1 MGRHEQAMNLPLLQ
15 TLLILPLMFA
25 SKQDETKKQNL
36 SLNVTDQLDKVTA
49 RLGGGMMTFDTTT
62 SILFFLLVITLAGLA
77 SVKARQ
83 LAQWAAAQ
91 IIVYV
96 LLGMETKER
105 LGSKKAVGLK
115 GSKSMSSL
123 SRPRKPFG
131 LESKLEPCNLERTI
145 RRQAATRLE
154 NTLMNATLEQAML
167 GKTNSKDMPKSAKKG
182 ELEINIFPRFPN
194 LLSFTCEET
203 SYNNSETSC
212 NNSETSCN
220 NSEISCNTRL
230 ASIPGKRS
238 FRGSKPDRHKVV
250 EMRRKLSAFDL
261 DGDEELA
268 VHSYED
274 EPRARAVTTG
284 DNFDGEEV
292 GDNPRWLKLPK
303 PARGP
308 VRFGFCGRSILKV
321 PWEQIVKIHEN
332 KLLKMEMPPVYNS
345 DWCTELLRHARFA

>member
-1 MGRHEQAMNLPLLQ
+1 V
-15 TLLILPLMFA
+15 FA
-25 SKQDETKKQNL
+25 SKTKVIVSQDETIIPNL
-36 SLNVTDQLDKVTA
+36 SLNVTAQLDKVTA
-49 RLGGGMMTFDTTT
+49 RLGMMTFDTNT
-62 SILFFLLVITLAGLA
+62 SILFLLLVITLAGLA

-91 IIVYV
+91 VIVYV

-123 SRPRKPFG
+123 SRPRKSFG
-131 LESKLEPCNLERTI
+131 LESTLERCNLERTI

-167 GKTNSKDMPKSAKKG
+167 GKTNSKDVPKSAKKG

-220 NSEISCNTRL
+220 TRWD
-230 ASIPGKRS
+230 AIPGKRS

-308 VRFGFCGRSILKV
+308 VRFGFCGRSILQV
-321 PWEQIVKIHEN
+321 PWEQIIKIHEN

-345 DWCTELLRHARFA
+345 DWCTELLRHARLA